1 MLARASIQV
10 FSIGDQDWKCR
21 INEGIASL
29 ISAKWCPDSRNVIYI
44 INHSFFV
51 IYLFIYLFIFC
62 KDNCGI

>member
-44 INHSFFV
+44 INHSLFV
-51 IYLFIYLFIFC
+51 IYLFIYC